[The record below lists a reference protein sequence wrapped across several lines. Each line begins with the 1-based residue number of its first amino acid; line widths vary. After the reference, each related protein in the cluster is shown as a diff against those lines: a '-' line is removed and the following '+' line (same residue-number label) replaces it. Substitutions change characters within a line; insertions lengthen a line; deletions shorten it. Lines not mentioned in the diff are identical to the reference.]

1 VIGSATLFATVGLPG
16 AGKTTRA
23 HELAGQ
29 HRALRLTTDDWA
41 IPLFGA
47 DDWWTAEAGR
57 RRDALEGR
65 LISLALAVLR
75 LGTSV
80 ILDFGVWSR
89 DERFALK
96 YLAAREGADCELVY
110 LPVSPAEQ
118 KRRIDDR
125 FDARPASTF
134 VMTDEHLLE
143 FLQWFEEPDEA
154 ELGAADAGPPP
165 HGFSSWEEW
174 IQERWPTALAG

>member
-1 VIGSATLFATVGLPG
+1 VIGKATLFATVGLPG

-23 HELAGQ
+23 RELEGQ
-29 HRALRLTTDDWA
+29 HCALRLTTDDWS

-47 DDWWTAEAGR
+47 EGWWTADASR
-57 RRDALEGR
+57 RHDVLEGR

-96 YLAAREGADCELVY
+96 YLATKEGAVCELVY
-110 LPVSPAEQ
+110 LPVGPAEQ

-134 VMTDEHLLE
+134 AMTDEHLAE
-143 FLQWFEEPDEA
+143 FLQKFEEPDEG
-154 ELGAADAGPPP
+154 ELGTADAGPPP
-165 HGFSSWEEW
+165 QGFSSWEEW
-174 IQERWPTALAG
+174 IQERWPTALAE